1 MLKVSDIIQIRSDIA
16 GGDLEMEAF
25 MIVNVASSRY
35 SAISLKTGEMIFLS
49 FESKFFIPK
58 SKEKM
63 DIILNLIERA
73 NAR

>member
-1 MLKVSDIIQIRSDIA
+1 MIQIRSDIA

-35 SAISLKTGEMIFLS
+35 SAISLKTGGVIFLS
-49 FESKFFIPK
+49 FESKFFIPT
-58 SKEKM
+58 SKEKL